1 MLPLVKN
8 LSLEFYTNREVD
20 RRGESLAIRKLPIDR
35 PFIKQN
41 YFPSLVEPEPEILAE
56 IVSIS
61 PIVVAIIKWL
71 PLIRNLIHRNS

>member
-20 RRGESLAIRKLPIDR
+20 QRGESLAIRKLPIDR

-61 PIVVAIIKWL
+61 AHCCCHNQMASFDSKF
-71 PLIRNLIHRNS
+71 NS